1 MTSFPLPLSFPAY
14 SAVTGMPLTGLSSS
28 LTWLEYLNVETGSPV
43 TPPTFAEFGATGLY
57 FSNVTANAT
66 GIVDLTAACFPR
78 YVFYG
83 PIYCVPAFSLSTGA
97 PLSGLTPTWG
107 SIYDTASETAVVPQP
122 SFSEFSGTGIY
133 KITGLTSTM
142 TCTINWGATALP
154 QYLDIDTVPL
164 SLGPS
169 IGTPTPTPG
178 STITTNQVILV
189 PIADPSYTIGDLT
202 IIIVASYSNGST
214 ELIYSPLL
222 GWSSVYPGSSLP
234 ASLPGDIIL
243 TRTGGWPS
251 APTISVYLSD
261 PAGLEA
267 AADWTWVLGP
277 QPITLISESV
287 TPAQAPAP
295 YGSDL
300 RTYLDLGNGPDLDPY
315 MLIVSDE
322 HVVLPEQLARRLMMP
337 PGTLAYAPTA
347 GFDLRTLANTY
358 LVNGDAAPIQTAIA
372 NQCLADERVQSVNV
386 SVAPVKGSLNVS
398 IQGMGSAGPFGIVFN
413 VGSESINSLSVTG

>member
-142 TCTINWGATALP
+142 TCTINFSTTLAAAPGACVIFPASAGAAATGT
-154 QYLDIDTVPL
+154 TVAYV
-164 SLGPS
+164 SA
-169 IGTPTPTPG
+169 
-178 STITTNQVILV
+178 ITTAHFVI
-189 PIADPSYTIGDLT
+189 S
-202 IIIVASYSNGST
+202 
-214 ELIYSPLL
+214 
-222 GWSSVYPGSSLP
+222 
-234 ASLPGDIIL
+234 
-243 TRTGGWPS
+243 
-251 APTISVYLSD
+251 
-261 PAGLEA
+261 
-267 AADWTWVLGP
+267 
-277 QPITLISESV
+277 
-287 TPAQAPAP
+287 
-295 YGSDL
+295 
-300 RTYLDLGNGPDLDPY
+300 
-315 MLIVSDE
+315 
-322 HVVLPEQLARRLMMP
+322 
-337 PGTLAYAPTA
+337 
-347 GFDLRTLANTY
+347 
-358 LVNGDAAPIQTAIA
+358 
-372 NQCLADERVQSVNV
+372 
-386 SVAPVKGSLNVS
+386 
-398 IQGMGSAGPFGIVFN
+398 GSALASTAYYYLCI
-413 VGSESINSLSVTG
+413 